1 MPVSN
6 SVPILTVSRVEFTPV
21 DRYLDPDFQGRVSFC
36 VNGFVWFLNLEVYR
50 SGDGIRI
57 RFPTAKDTAGPHLA
71 LSIPDAIKAAIERQ
85 VAEHLQE
92 LVR

>member
-50 SGDGIRI
+50 AGEGIRI
-57 RFPTAKDTAGPHLA
+57 KFPAIGETQMV
-71 LSIPDAIKAAIERQ
+71 LSMSEEVRTAIERQ
-85 VAEHLQE
+85 VAEQLKE